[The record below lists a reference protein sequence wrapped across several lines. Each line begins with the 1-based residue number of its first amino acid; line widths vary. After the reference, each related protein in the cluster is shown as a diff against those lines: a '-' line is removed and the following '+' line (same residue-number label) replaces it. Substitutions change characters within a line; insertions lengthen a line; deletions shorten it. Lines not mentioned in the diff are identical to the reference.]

1 MKIAYFI
8 GTFKKEDGV
17 TSVLLKMSE
26 AAKNEGHKNIIVTGY
41 VEDRSLS
48 PVEVIEVPAVTFP
61 LYKDYKLPLP
71 GQKGFAAKLD
81 EFKPDIIHVHSPD
94 PIAWAALKYAK
105 GKKIPIIATYH
116 TDFIKYLP
124 YYHLS
129 LLKPLVWAMFRRLY
143 NQMDLIT
150 TPSSVIAED
159 LTAHGIKKVLA
170 LPWGTNLEIFN
181 PKAHSEEWRKEILK
195 DGKQFIVFSASRI
208 TWEKDLKTLAGA
220 YNLLKEKNDDF
231 EMVIAG
237 DGPALND
244 LKKLMPGTI
253 FLGHLDLKELARS
266 YASSDVFLFPSA
278 TETFGNVTLE
288 AMASGAVPVVAN
300 SGGSKALVK
309 NKFNGLIC
317 EPYSANDFYLKT
329 LELLS
334 SPEELKAIRENGLT
348 FSKDYS
354 WDEVFKKVFAI
365 YKNLINKS

>member
-26 AAKNEGHKNIIVTGY
+26 AAKNAGHENIIITGY

-61 LYKDYKLPLP
+61 LYKDYKLPIP
-71 GQKGFAAKLD
+71 GQKGFALKLD

-105 GKKIPIIATYH
+105 NKRIPIIATYH

-129 LLKPLVWAMFRRLY
+129 FLKPFVWAMFRKLY
-143 NQMDLIT
+143 NQMDLVT
-150 TPSSVIAED
+150 TPSSVIAKD
-159 LTAHGIKKVLA
+159 LTDHGIKNVLS
-170 LPWGTNLEIFN
+170 LPWGTNLQIFN
-181 PKAHSEEWRKEILK
+181 PEARSEEWRKKILK
-195 DGKQFIVFSASRI
+195 NGEKHIVFSASRI

-237 DGPALND
+237 DGPALGD
-244 LKKLMPGTI
+244 LKKLMPGAI
-253 FLGHLDLKELARS
+253 FLGHLDLKELAQS
-266 YASSDVFLFPSA
+266 YASSDIFLFPSA

-309 NKFNGLIC
+309 NKYNGLIC
-317 EPYSANDFYLKT
+317 EPYNAEDFYLKT
-329 LELLS
+329 LSLLS
-334 SPEELKAIRENGLT
+334 APKELNTLRENGLT
-348 FSKDYS
+348 FSKEYS
-354 WDEVFKKVFAI
+354 WERVFIKVFGI
-365 YKNLINKS
+365 YKKLINR